1 MNLTS
6 QILAIVLIAVCLVT
20 AVADF
25 RRVESIMAT
34 MERLKVPA
42 NAVPLLGSIKVVAA
56 IGMAVGLVVE
66 RLGQVTGVALAAYFA
81 IAVTTHVRVKD
92 GVANTLPA
100 FVLLVSSLLF
110 VLTSIAA

>member
-1 MNLTS
+1 MNLIS
-6 QILAIVLIAVCLVT
+6 QILAVVLIVVCLAT
-20 AVADF
+20 ATADF
-25 RRVESIMAT
+25 RRVASIMAT
-34 MERLKVPA
+34 MDRLKVPA

-56 IGMAVGLVVE
+56 VGMAVGLGVE
-66 RLGQVTGVALAAYFA
+66 RLGQVTGGALAVYFA

-92 GVANTLPA
+92 GVKNTLPA